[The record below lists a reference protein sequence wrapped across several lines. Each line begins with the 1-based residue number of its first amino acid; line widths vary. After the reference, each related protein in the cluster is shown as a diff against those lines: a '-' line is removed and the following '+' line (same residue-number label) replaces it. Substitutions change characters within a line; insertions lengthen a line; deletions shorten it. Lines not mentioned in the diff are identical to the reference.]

1 MGKHKEKSDFDE
13 IVRSHVGRYV
23 YDLRNPISRNAF
35 NGKGGQMYRLVY
47 TVNPLKS
54 GMIDRIAIP
63 DDAVELLRD
72 YAEVVIRP
80 NGEVRALREKSNGAT
95 LGWIIYKIP
104 RRYLVH
110 LDGNP
115 LNFRRENVWDSR
127 KESDQGEQN
136 RGYWNMTRGG
146 STVALLSLVIRDN
159 PKQSWE
165 QLVATVAGLKHVPKE
180 EADRK
185 LREYAE
191 KGWLG
196 YYLRETCWDGKAYQ
210 EVGEWIPYEGSCG

>member
-23 YDLRNPISRNAF
+23 YNLQNPISRNAF

-47 TVNPLKS
+47 AVNPLKS
-54 GMIDRIAIP
+54 GTIDRIAIP

-72 YAEVVIRP
+72 YSQVVIRP
-80 NGEVRALREKSNGAT
+80 NGEIRAIKVNSNGAT
-95 LGWIIYKIP
+95 LGWLIYKIP
-104 RRYLVH
+104 TRYIVH

-115 LNFRRENVWDSR
+115 LNFRRENVWDNR
-127 KESDQGEQN
+127 KESCQGEQN
-136 RGYWNMTRGG
+136 RGYWDMTRGG
-146 STVALLSLVIRDN
+146 STVALISLVIRDN
-159 PKQSWE
+159 PRQSWE
-165 QLVATVAGLKHVPKE
+165 QLVATVADLKQMPKE

-185 LREYAE
+185 LKEFAA

-196 YYLRETCWDGKAYQ
+196 YSARETYWDGNAYQ
-210 EVGEWIPYEGSCG
+210 EVGEWIPYERRN